1 MLDIDWSEVPEG
13 YDWAAQDEDGRIY
26 AFDHVPSRLEG
37 DYGVWDGFN
46 QCVFFLRRD
55 KPNKNWK
62 KSLRKR
68 PKK

>member
-1 MLDIDWSEVPEG
+1 MLDIDWSKVPEG

-26 AFDHVPSRLEG
+26 AYSHEPFLFEGEFD
-37 DYGVWDGFN
+37 VWDGFN
-46 QCVFFLRRD
+46 QCVFLRRD